1 MPKKAGSKRNG
12 GSTSN
17 TSKFK
22 TETNGLFL
30 LAFSILVGFSIYI
43 KPSGVIGVFI
53 RNAFF
58 ALFGITAYFIPIVM
72 LISSIVFIIN
82 KGHIHFEKK
91 IVAIQL
97 FIINII
103 SMVHIGYSTSTDEK
117 DFSSKVSLAVENGMN
132 KTGGGVFCEIIVSP
146 LLYMFGKVGTYIIL
160 VFVGIALAMFITE
173 VTVSEV
179 FKSFINKSSDM
190 FKESINNIK
199 KIDLSEKVKSFK
211 KDDVTTNNEKNN
223 SKDLDKTTVIKTSAE
238 PKEFNESNIQIFD
251 SLESIEESIKS
262 KMPPDISKSAPIPN
276 VVSSNKHHEKKQ
288 DQREDIKISIP
299 SMEREE
305 KKEYIFPDINLLNEP
320 QVLNGADDK
329 KHLLENAKMLEDTL
343 QSFNVDAKVVQ
354 VRRGP
359 SVTRYELHPSPGVKV
374 SKIVNLSDDLA
385 LSLATSSVR
394 IEAPIPGKAAVGI
407 EVPNREIL
415 PVFLREV
422 IESHEFNEFG
432 SNLSFALGKDITGK
446 CVVTDIGKMPHL
458 LVAGA
463 TGSGKSV
470 CINTLITSLIYK
482 SSPEDVKM
490 ILIDPKVVELSIYN
504 GIPHLLIPVVTD
516 PKKAASALYWAVNE
530 MTQRYKIFAEN
541 NVRNVDGY
549 NNLVKSKGIGE
560 KMPKIVIIID
570 ELADLMMVSPRDV
583 EDSICRLSQ
592 MARAAGLHLVIATQ
606 RPSVDVIT
614 GVIKANIPSRIS
626 FAVSSQT
633 DSRTIL
639 DMGGAEKLLGRGDM
653 LFLPIGSN
661 KPTRI
666 QGAFITE
673 EEVSSVVE
681 FLKESFKTNY
691 DEEAIEEIEKLK
703 PESDSVDEEED
714 VLLNEAI
721 KIAVEYGQASASML
735 QRRLRI
741 GFNRA
746 ARLIESMEV
755 KGVVGPQE
763 GSKPRQVL
771 ISKDDISNF

>member
-1 MPKKAGSKRNG
+1 MPRKTKKDNANSNG
-12 GSTSN
+12 
-17 TSKFK
+17 FK
-22 TETNGLFL
+22 IEIYGIFL
-30 LAFSILVGFSIYI
+30 LAFSILAGFSIYV
-43 KPSGVIGVFI
+43 KPSGLMGVWV
-53 RNAFF
+53 RNFFF
-58 ALFGITAYFIPIVM
+58 AIFGITTYIIPIIM
-72 LISSIVFIIN
+72 LIASIIFLIN
-82 KGHIHFEKK
+82 KGHVKIERK

-97 FIINII
+97 FILNIV
-103 SMVHIGYSTSTDEK
+103 SMIHVAYSMSSGQK
-117 DFSSKVSLAVENGMN
+117 DLSSKFIYAADLGID
-132 KTGGGVFCEIIVSP
+132 KKGGGIVCEIIASP

-160 VFVGIALAMFITE
+160 ICIGIILAMIITE
-173 VTVSEV
+173 TSIAEVTKTLISKASTAIKQGISDIKLRKSYDSEDDYTEEV
-179 FKSFINKSSDM
+179 KEPIVKNKSQS
-190 FKESINNIK
+190 STS
-199 KIDLSEKVKSFK
+199 SEKP
-211 KDDVTTNNEKNN
+211 
-223 SKDLDKTTVIKTSAE
+223 SKQFDETKIK
-238 PKEFNESNIQIFD
+238 IFD
-251 SLESIEESIKS
+251 SLEDIENTIKS
-262 KMPPDISKSAPIPN
+262 HIPPDILTSNGSNVNESSKEP
-276 VVSSNKHHEKKQ
+276 KK
-288 DQREDIKISIP
+288 EPADINIDTSYT
-299 SMEREE
+299 EE
-305 KKEYIFPDINLLNEP
+305 KEYIFPDINLLKQP
-320 QVLNGADDK
+320 KTAGTKDDK
-329 KHLLENAKMLEDTL
+329 KYLLENAKMLEDTL

-359 SVTRYELHPSPGVKV
+359 AVTRYELHPSPGVKV

-407 EVPNREIL
+407 EVPNKEIL
-415 PVFLREV
+415 PVSLREV
-422 IESHEFNEFG
+422 IESHEFTEFG

-458 LVAGA
+458 LIAGA

-482 SSPEDVKM
+482 SSPDDVKM
-490 ILIDPKVVELSIYN
+490 IMIDPKVVELSIYN

-530 MTQRYKIFAEN
+530 MTERYKTFAEN
-541 NVRNVDGY
+541 NVRNIDGY
-549 NNLVKSKGIGE
+549 NNLVTNKSCGK

-653 LFLPIGSN
+653 LFLPIGEN
-661 KPTRI
+661 KPLRV
-666 QGAFITE
+666 QGAFISE
-673 EEVSSVVE
+673 EEVESIVE
-681 FLKESFKTNY
+681 FLKESTSVEY
-691 DEEAIEEIEKLK
+691 SSEAIEEIEKIK
-703 PESDSVDEEED
+703 PESDSSSEEED
-714 VLLNEAI
+714 VLLSEAI
-721 KIAVEYGQASASML
+721 KIAVDYGQASASML

-746 ARLIESMEV
+746 ARLIEVMES
-755 KGVVGPQE
+755 KGIVGPQE

-771 ISKDDISNF
+771 ISKEDASNF